1 MSADAGPPAESGASR
16 DTVRAVE
23 RTLVE
28 SGASLDAVRAVERTL
43 AERADHRTEAERSL
57 VAARAAADTIL
68 AHARDQG
75 LAEAAAL
82 HAQRLADAER
92 RASAIVADAHAR
104 CERDAGALLRRREEL
119 TAELTSLVLPGASEA
134 PRDAGA
140 TGS

>member
-1 MSADAGPPAESGASR
+1 VSADGRRPPEP
-16 DTVRAVE
+16 
-23 RTLVE
+23 
-28 SGASLDAVRAVERTL
+28 GASLEAVRTVERVL
-43 AERADHRTEAERSL
+43 AERAGHRTEATRAL
-57 VAARAAADTIL
+57 VAARAAADAIL
-68 AHARDQG
+68 ANARDQG
-75 LAEAAAL
+75 VAEAAAL